1 MEENNKINE
10 EYKKPLIEI
19 DIELLEMSKNLKIIN
34 SLKEDIDQLI
44 SSFSNN
50 NDKISST
57 IKEKYN
63 KVKNQIQKFMN
74 KKKFIYNYIDTE
86 KLSKKNIIDNNNI
99 IEDENEKLIEDKNK
113 YESVKEN
120 INKMQKKI
128 IAIINDLDKK
138 ISELKIFEKQEQL
151 IEEIEKN
158 DIKENNDNIL
168 NKNQIEFKSSILYMK
183 AKIYND
189 QTKELEEANKII
201 NQIKQGTNEMKLITS
216 SQENTINNLKNEHNY
231 ISMNISKGIEQ
242 LNEKKNSNE
251 NDNKTL
257 KNVVNVVIGLI
268 ILIIAISCFLYFK
281 FKFKK

>member
-257 KNVVNVVIGLI
+257 KNVVIGLI